1 MKKKAIFYLVI
12 EFEAGVS
19 TSKFIS
25 VANFGL
31 FYDKIFTYI
40 LCMYVQRFFGRQV
53 LKTGKLLDLIF
64 INLIETFSENCTFN

>member
-1 MKKKAIFYLVI
+1 MKKRAIFYLVI

-40 LCMYVQRFFGRQV
+40 PMYLQRVFGHQI
-53 LKTGKLLDLIF
+53 LETGKLQDLIF
-64 INLIETFSENCTFN
+64 IGLIETFSGNGTFN

>member
-40 LCMYVQRFFGRQV
+40 CTYEHRIFGHQI
-53 LKTGKLLDLIF
+53 LETGKFQDLIF

>member
-31 FYDKIFTYI
+31 FYDKIFTKSFWASDIGNWEIAGFDFY
-40 LCMYVQRFFGRQV
+40 RF
-53 LKTGKLLDLIF
+53 D
-64 INLIETFSENCTFN
+64 